1 MKKSSKKPIVVATHP
16 ATKFLNH
23 NVLEELRIILK
34 DKENIYERFH
44 ELHIKGKE
52 RRGNVCYLTR
62 EEIMEFI
69 KENCQGDYETYPN
82 ELKNTLKICANAISG
97 ALNWKQFQQVYR
109 FQPEL
114 LNELWDIDF
123 EDSKYETLSMSEL
136 EFLPCFSFYVECP
149 MDFFDNEYEGF
160 FVYFDTHDF
169 LNDIYGLQVM
179 FISKPIPVKYGDKA
193 THEYNVFNMTLSYD
207 FSSINICEKE
217 TGKTFTVNAE
227 PKEMLRL
234 LNPHTFEQLG
244 EERAL
249 EIIIKINQ
257 IITYLACSN
266 ADFTLVK
273 KATRKPDL
281 KRTHISDLEHT
292 EYRLGDTYA
301 RLASGK
307 SVNTRYLGDN
317 PEAYTKS
324 EEVEVNENP
333 TEREVGYRKT
343 GYHVRPHMRKAH
355 WQSFWYGKKDGS
367 EERVKRRKFVSA
379 VFVNNTGEE
388 IEMPT
393 REIVRLRF

>member
-1 MKKSSKKPIVVATHP
+1 MKKSSKKPILVATHP

-23 NVLEELRIILK
+23 AILEQMKPILK
-34 DKENIYERFH
+34 DKENIYERLH
-44 ELHIKGKE
+44 DLHIKGRE
-52 RRGNVCYLTR
+52 RRGDVCYLTR
-62 EEIMEFI
+62 EEIFDFM
-69 KENCQGDYETYPN
+69 KENCEFDYEKLPN
-82 ELKNTLKICANAISG
+82 EAKKMIKIGANAISG

-114 LNELWDIDF
+114 LSELWDIDF
-123 EDSKYETLSMSEL
+123 EDSRYETLSMSEL

-149 MDFFDNEYEGF
+149 MDFFDNRYVGF

-169 LNDIYGLQVM
+169 LNGFYGLQVM
-179 FISKPIPVKYGDKA
+179 FISEPDTVKIYDNISYQFE
-193 THEYNVFNMTLSYD
+193 TFNITLSYD
-207 FSSINICEKE
+207 FDEVTVNSSE
-217 TGKTFTVNAE
+217 TGESIKVKVE

-244 EERAL
+244 EEKAL
-249 EIIIKINQ
+249 EIIIKVNQ

-266 ADFTLVK
+266 ADLTLVK

-281 KRTHISDLEHT
+281 KRTRISDLEHT
-292 EYRLGDTYA
+292 EYRIGDTYA
-301 RLASGK
+301 RLAGERK
-307 SVNTRYLGDN
+307 INTRYLGDA
-317 PEAYTKS
+317 PDAYTKS
-324 EEVEVNENP
+324 EEVEANENS

-343 GYHVRPHMRKAH
+343 GYHMRPHMRKAH
-355 WQSFWYGKKDGS
+355 WKHYWYGKKDGS

-379 VFVNNTGEE
+379 VFINQTGEE

>member
-1 MKKSSKKPIVVATHP
+1 MKKSSKKPILVATHP
-16 ATKFLNH
+16 ATQFLNH
-23 NVLEELRIILK
+23 HVLEELRIILK

-62 EEIMEFI
+62 EEIFEFI

-82 ELKNTLKICANAISG
+82 ELKNTLKLCANAISG

-149 MDFFDNEYEGF
+149 MDFFDNEYVGF
-160 FVYFDTHDF
+160 FVYFDTHDY
-169 LNDIYGLQVM
+169 LTDIYGLQVM
-179 FISKPIPVKYGDKA
+179 FISKPIPVKYGNKA
-193 THEYNVFNMTLSYD
+193 TSEYNVFNMTLSYD

-217 TGKTFTVNAE
+217 TGNTFTVKAE

-234 LNPHTFEQLG
+234 LNPHTFKQLG
-244 EERAL
+244 EEKAL

-257 IITYLACSN
+257 IVTYLACSN

-324 EEVEVNENP
+324 EEVEVSEND
-333 TEREVGYRKT
+333 TEREVGPHRT

-355 WQSFWYGKKDGS
+355 WSTYWYGKKDGS